1 MDATSILS
9 RLPTHERRLANG
21 LTVLVREDHSAPVVA
36 IVTHVRAGYFNE
48 PDRLVG
54 ISHVLEHMYFKGTE
68 RRGAGEIAQE
78 TKAAG
83 GYLNAATIYDYT
95 YYYTVLPASSLEMGL
110 DIQADALRNS
120 QIDEEE
126 LRKELLVIIQEA
138 RRKLD
143 NPSAVASEALFEEMF
158 DVHRIRRWRIGT
170 EEELRRLTR
179 ADVWS
184 YYRNLYRPSNIVLVI
199 AGDVDPERTFELV
212 ERHYADMPGGEPI
225 KERSPEE
232 PPRRGFR
239 LREMTG
245 DIVHTY
251 AELGWRTPGT
261 THEDTPAL
269 DVLAVVLG
277 QGRASRLYR
286 GVRELGLVTSIRS
299 QNYTPTELGIF
310 GISAEL
316 RPEDAPA
323 ALEAIAREVEG
334 VRQAPTTSRE
344 LERARNLLEA
354 RLVRRLETA
363 EGQANLLADWQAPGD
378 WRLAERY
385 LERLMATTVED
396 LHRVAETYLDLDLAT
411 LLVYRP
417 REAPPL
423 GVDAPTLRAVLGQAA
438 ATARPVR
445 ESEPPELPVPLE
457 LAPPRPVRVEDEV
470 HLYDLADGTRLAV
483 KPRRTAPLVS
493 MTIAF
498 RGGSAH
504 EEPANAGITSLLA
517 RASVKGTARRTAAQ
531 LAEATEALGGAIAPS
546 VGADSFS
553 WSLSLPS
560 RHFER
565 GFALLAEPV
574 LHPSFP
580 EPEVERERR
589 IALSDLER
597 VRDDMFDYPMQLFL
611 ETAFAGSSY
620 GLSLADAEDAMRRIG
635 REELAEWHRREVL
648 EGERWVLVV
657 GDVDPDA
664 AAAVVAR
671 ELEALEAP
679 RPRAP
684 APLPHWPATSTSL
697 EATLAK
703 AQTALVLGF
712 PGPDRSDPDRHAVQV
727 LSSVVSGLGG
737 RFFEELRGRRSLSY
751 TVAAYP
757 ITRWLAG
764 AFVVYMATAPE
775 REEEARAALLREFEK
790 LREEPVTA
798 DELERAKRYTIGA
811 WQIRQQTNTAQL
823 GNLLGALVFGSG
835 LEDIREFE
843 DRIRAVTPE
852 AILAVARRD
861 FDPARV
867 VQGVVRGR
875 GGGR

>member
-9 RLPTHERRLANG
+9 RLPTHERRLDNG

-83 GYLNAATIYDYT
+83 GFLNAATIYDYT

-120 QIDEEE
+120 EINEEE

-143 NPSAVASEALFEEMF
+143 NPDAVATEALFEEMF
-158 DVHRIRRWRIGT
+158 EVHRIRRWRIGT

-179 ADVWS
+179 KDVWE
-184 YYRNLYRPSNIVLVI
+184 YYCNLYRPSNIVLVV

-212 ERHYADMPGGEPI
+212 ERHYGDMPAGEPV
-225 KERSPEE
+225 KETSPEE

-239 LREMTG
+239 LREMAG
-245 DIVHTY
+245 DIVHSY

-277 QGRASRLYR
+277 QGRASRLYQ
-286 GVRELGLVTSIRS
+286 GVRELGLVTSIQS
-299 QNYTPTELGIF
+299 QNYTPTELGVF

-316 RPEDAPA
+316 RPESAPA

-334 VRQAPTTSRE
+334 VRAAPVTSRE
-344 LERARNLLEA
+344 LERARNILEA
-354 RLVRRLETA
+354 RVVRRVETA
-363 EGQANLLADWQAPGD
+363 EGQANLLADWQALGD

-385 LERLMATTVED
+385 LERLAATTLED
-396 LHRVAETYLDLDLAT
+396 LHRVAEEYLDLDATT
-411 LLVYRP
+411 LLLYRP

-423 GVDAPTLRAVLGQAA
+423 GVDAPTLREVLRQAA

-445 ESEPPELPVPLE
+445 ETEPPELPVPLE
-457 LAPPRPVRVEDEV
+457 LVPPQSVRVEDDV
-470 HLYDLADGTRLAV
+470 HFYDLADGTRLAV
-483 KPRRTAPLVS
+483 KPRRSTPLVS

-504 EEPANAGITSLLA
+504 EEPANAGLTSLMA
-517 RASVKGTARRTAAQ
+517 RASVKGTARRTAAE
-531 LAEATEALGGAIAPS
+531 LAEATESLGGAISPS
-546 VGADSFS
+546 VGADTFS

-565 GFALLAEPV
+565 GFALLADPA

-580 EPEVERERR
+580 EPEVERERKV
-589 IALSDLER
+589 ALSDLER
-597 VRDDMFDYPMQLFL
+597 VRDDTYDYPMQLFL

-620 GLSLADAEDAMRRIG
+620 GLTLADAEATMRRAG
-635 REELAEWHRREVL
+635 REEVAAWHRREVL

-657 GDVDPDA
+657 GDVDPDT

-671 ELEALEAP
+671 ELEALEPP
-679 RPRAP
+679 RPRGP
-684 APLPHWPATSTSL
+684 ARLPRWPATPASL

-703 AQTALVLGF
+703 AQTALALGF
-712 PGPDRSDPDRHAVQV
+712 PGPDRSDPDRYAVQV

-764 AFVVYMATAPE
+764 AFVAYMATAPE
-775 REEEARAALLREFEK
+775 QEEEARAALLREFEK

-811 WQIRQQTNTAQL
+811 WQIRQQTNGAQL
-823 GNLLGALVFGSG
+823 GNILGAVMLGSG
-835 LEDIREFE
+835 LDEVREFE
-843 DRIRAVTPE
+843 KRIRAVTPE
-852 AILAVARRD
+852 AILGVARRY
-861 FDPARV
+861 FEPERM
-867 VQGVVRGR
+867 VQGIVRGS